1 MTLLLFWQEIK
12 KGEINET
19 IALAL
24 VGMLLIAG
32 LSLAAPKDQI
42 YTGEITDSA
51 CATMGSHAG
60 MRKPAKDCALACVQ
74 RGSKFVLFNA
84 TAKTIYQLDD
94 QKKPAQF
101 AGATVVVTG
110 TLDASTKIIHV
121 TGIKSVS

>member
-1 MTLLLFWQEIK
+1 MK
-12 KGEINET
+12 R

-24 VGMLLIAG
+24 VGTLLMAG
-32 LSLAAPKDQI
+32 LSLAAPKDQT

-60 MRKPAKDCALACVQ
+60 MGKPAEDCTLACIQ
-74 RGSKFVLFNA
+74 RGAKFVLFNA

-101 AGATVVVTG
+101 AGAKVVVTG
-110 TLDASTKIIHV
+110 TLDDSTKTIHV
-121 TGIKSVS
+121 MAIKSAS